1 MASVHEAWP
10 LEVGCVVRAHYRHGL
25 SGVSLVVLRRIEGG
39 GRADQI
45 ESLLAVFSELAM
57 HCNMLGFL
65 VILRKFE
72 ESSRII
78 FLFDVSIVIEHLR
91 QILLDVLAKFG
102 RVLVFVHVQLSCCL
116 LQIVGDRSLSA
127 HG

>member
-1 MASVHEAWP
+1 MTFLKCIFCEESFIHELFSFGGLECCLASVHEAWP
-10 LEVGCVVRAHYRHGL
+10 LEVGCVVRVHYRHGL
-25 SGVSLVVLRRIEGG
+25 SRVRLVVLRRVEGG

-65 VILRKFE
+65 VRLRKLE

-78 FLFDVSIVIEHLR
+78 FLFHVSIVIEHL
-91 QILLDVLAKFG
+91 
-102 RVLVFVHVQLSCCL
+102 
-116 LQIVGDRSLSA
+116 
-127 HG
+127 